1 MGTLL
6 TFKRKNIQPKDK
18 TIGHIISFYTDA
30 EIEITLLSLNM
41 FGSHTQ
47 RYTIKTLK
55 ELDPLYIKS
64 CLCRLKSSNLISGA
78 VKKSINNII
87 DNMEEIK
94 DANI

>member
-1 MGTLL
+1 MGTIIP
-6 TFKRKNIQPKDK
+6 FKIKNIKPKNK
-18 TIGHIISFYTDA
+18 TIGHRISFYTDV

-41 FGSHTQ
+41 FGSDTQ

-64 CLCRLKSSNLISGA
+64 CLCSLKSSDVISSA
-78 VKKSINNII
+78 VKKSINIII

>member
-1 MGTLL
+1 MGTIIP
-6 TFKRKNIQPKDK
+6 FKIKNTKPKNK
-18 TIGHIISFYTDA
+18 TIGHRISFYTDA

-41 FGSHTQ
+41 FGSDTQ

-64 CLCRLKSSNLISGA
+64 CLCSLKSSDVISSA
-78 VKKSINNII
+78 VKKSINIII